1 MKHPLLRALLIRLCY
16 IPALMVFTV
25 FGFNALKVDFL
36 PEISFRVLFGFIFFL
51 RGARAQIPFDS
62 RWLPWLLASFAA
74 VVVIHRLMAWRAR
87 KAKGMEGMGTS
98 ITLALVPVLL
108 AVSFPLLGG
117 FWTALNSVVTRPV
130 AIDYP
135 DEAGPK
141 LRFGMEAIRYKIFD
155 HAARADGR
163 FPSRL
168 EDLGKGISF
177 HLRRLQS
184 FSGDAGPGDPL
195 LYLGAELGP
204 KSDRSLALMITPQFQ
219 GEEGDERWLITIGG
233 EEKKIREEELD
244 GWVRR
249 SLEARKK

>member
-1 MKHPLLRALLIRLCY
+1 MKHPLLRGVLIRLWY
-16 IPALMVFTV
+16 LPGLMILTV

-51 RGARAQIPFDS
+51 QAARAQVPFDG

-74 VVVIHRLMAWRAR
+74 VVAIHRLIAWRTG
-87 KAKGMEGMGTS
+87 KAKGLEGMGTS
-98 ITLALVPVLL
+98 ITLGLVPALL

-117 FWTALNSVVTRPV
+117 FWTAWNSVVTRPM

-135 DEAGPK
+135 VEAGPK
-141 LRFGMEAIRYKIFD
+141 LRFSMEAIRYEIFD
-155 HAARADGR
+155 HAARAHGR

-168 EDLGKGISF
+168 EDLGEWAPY

-184 FSGDAGPGDPL
+184 FSDDAGPGEPL
-195 LYLGAELGP
+195 LYLGAGLGP
-204 KSDRSLALMITPQFQ
+204 KSDRSLALMITPRFP

-233 EEKKIREEELD
+233 EEKKISEEELD
-244 GWVRR
+244 GWIRR